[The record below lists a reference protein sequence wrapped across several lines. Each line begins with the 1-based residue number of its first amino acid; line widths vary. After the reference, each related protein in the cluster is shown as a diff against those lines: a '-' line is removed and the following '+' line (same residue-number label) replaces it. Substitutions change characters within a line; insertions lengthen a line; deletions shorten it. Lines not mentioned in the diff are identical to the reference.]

1 MAYSQL
7 RLKNQIC
14 FRMYAVSRLIIQ
26 AYRPYLSKLGITYS
40 QYLVLMVL
48 WENDAQPVNDIA
60 KKLFLETNTVT
71 PLIQRMEK
79 MELLTRTRGRRDERQ
94 RIVSLTPAG
103 IEMQER
109 AKDVPNCM
117 VDTLRNRR
125 LSDATWQ
132 GLIPV
137 LDEMIAKLNPN
148 RS

>member
-1 MAYSQL
+1 
-7 RLKNQIC
+7 
-14 FRMYAVSRLIIQ
+14 MYAVSRLIIQ

>member
-79 MELLTRTRGRRDERQ
+79 MGLLTRTRGRRDERQ

>member
-1 MAYSQL
+1 
-7 RLKNQIC
+7 
-14 FRMYAVSRLIIQ
+14 MYAVSRLIIQ

-79 MELLTRTRGRRDERQ
+79 MELLTRTRGRCDERQ

>member
-79 MELLTRTRGRRDERQ
+79 MGLLTRTRGRRDERQ

-117 VDTLRNRR
+117 VDTLRNHR

-148 RS
+148 HS

>member
-1 MAYSQL
+1 MG
-7 RLKNQIC
+7 K
-14 FRMYAVSRLIIQ
+14 
-26 AYRPYLSKLGITYS
+26 
-40 QYLVLMVL
+40 
-48 WENDAQPVNDIA
+48 DAQPVNDIA

-79 MELLTRTRGRRDERQ
+79 MGLLTRTRGRRDERQ

-117 VDTLRNRR
+117 VDTLRSHR

>member
-1 MAYSQL
+1 
-7 RLKNQIC
+7 
-14 FRMYAVSRLIIQ
+14 MYAVSRLIIQ

-48 WENDAQPVNDIA
+48 WEKDAQPVNDIA

-79 MELLTRTRGRRDERQ
+79 MGLLTRTRGRRDERQ